1 MDLDISVF
9 LLFVL
14 FTAGHSLSCYNCTNA
29 LGSCNQTSQ
38 CPTGFTN
45 CISETSIVNGTTVK
59 VKSCFASVCP
69 SGSINLGIKK
79 NSSVCCSTDLCNA
92 QDAPDP
98 SNNTS
103 NGNKCYYCDEQ
114 NCSNTVSCSGSEDR
128 CVTVTGHSLSCYQCT
143 GTTSGSCVQRTCYN
157 ESFSCIAATSY
168 NGDNKTVAKD
178 CFLSNGCPTGS
189 VNLGNIK
196 ASLNCCST
204 DLCNAQDAPDP
215 KEIASNGKMCYYC
228 DGQNCSK
235 TLNCSGTE
243 DRCLTQTGENL
254 D

>member
-1 MDLDISVF
+1 MDLQLSVF

-14 FTAGHSLSCYNCTNA
+14 FTA
-29 LGSCNQTSQ
+29 
-38 CPTGFTN
+38 
-45 CISETSIVNGTTVK
+45 
-59 VKSCFASVCP
+59 
-69 SGSINLGIKK
+69 
-79 NSSVCCSTDLCNA
+79 
-92 QDAPDP
+92 
-98 SNNTS
+98 
-103 NGNKCYYCDEQ
+103 
-114 NCSNTVSCSGSEDR
+114 
-128 CVTVTGHSLSCYQCT
+128 GHSLSCYQCT

-243 DRCLTQTGENL
+243 DRCLTQTGTFGGQYKGCVSKSLCDFTTFNPIVSNFTCCEGNL
-254 D
+254 CNGNNDVTQSTTTMSSTQSTITVSSTQSTTRSANSAQSVTHSFLFLCCSLLSFILLH